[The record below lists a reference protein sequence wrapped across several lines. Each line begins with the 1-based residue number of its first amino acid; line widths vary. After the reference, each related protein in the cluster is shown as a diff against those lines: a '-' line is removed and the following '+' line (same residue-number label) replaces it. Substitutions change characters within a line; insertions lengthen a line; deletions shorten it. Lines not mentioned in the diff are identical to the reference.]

1 VFGMAEE
8 VSERQKL
15 EGLAAYLGEARA
27 RLVRGDWAAS
37 QGALR
42 EFFNRMP
49 EFLETSKLPAIN
61 KGRLDAVVEFVNDSR
76 DRLVQGMEFLGGD
89 LERTIGFYH
98 LYERLDSLKETLRSY
113 LAAWYKEETRE
124 S

>member
-1 VFGMAEE
+1 MVEE
-8 VSERQKL
+8 VSEREKL
-15 EGLAAYLGEARA
+15 EGLVAYVGEARA

-49 EFLETSKLPAIN
+49 GFLDESKLPEVN
-61 KGRLDAVVEFVNDSR
+61 KGRLDAVVEFVDDSR
-76 DRLVQGMEFLGGD
+76 DRLVHGMEVLGWD
-89 LERTIGFYH
+89 LGRTIAFYH
-98 LYERLDSLKETLRSY
+98 LYERLDSLKETLGNY
-113 LAAWYKEETRE
+113 IAVWYKDEEAE